1 MILDSVLRGGRTARP
16 KKSKSKAKVH
26 TVNAKMI
33 SWRMSACN
41 LPGVLF
47 QHTTS
52 VKQVITIWVE
62 PHPGSFGFFEFL
74 EVFSFSTFFVSI
86 SIESSGSGKESI

>member
-33 SWRMSACN
+33 
-41 LPGVLF
+41 
-47 QHTTS
+47 
-52 VKQVITIWVE
+52 
-62 PHPGSFGFFEFL
+62 
-74 EVFSFSTFFVSI
+74 VFSISRVS
-86 SIESSGSGKESI
+86 E